1 MPIRDL
7 ARQDVVAV
15 TPDAG
20 ATRIAS
26 LMEERD
32 VGSAVV
38 VEDDRP
44 VGLVTDRDLTIEVL
58 SRGTDPDDVTAA
70 DVMTEDPF
78 SAREDEGIYEVLNGA
93 SEVGVRRVPVVD
105 ADGDLAGIV
114 TLDDFVVLLAG
125 ELDSVSTIVEAESP
139 PY

>member
-26 LMEERD
+26 LMEERA

-78 SAREDEGIYEVLNGA
+78 TAHEDEGIYEVLSGA

-105 ADGDLAGIV
+105 DAGDLAGIV